1 MACAAV
7 IAVTLSESTRI
18 IFGRPTP
25 IALDRRQSGERL
37 DDRVVDA
44 LE

>member
-7 IAVTLSESTRI
+7 IAVTLSGITTRI

-25 IALDRRQSGERL
+25 IALDRRQSSAWMTGS
-37 DDRVVDA
+37 
-44 LE
+44 